1 MKLIDAAKIV
11 RKQLVYFN
19 NPDLAAK
26 YATTFGREN
35 PAGVLT
41 FGYVDHV
48 NGLKFEVLALSVED
62 NGMVGFTGKVDE
74 RAVIDYKDVME
85 EEIFILRDID
95 TTDWLDKINTNESE
109 NAVDEIVYS
118 FRGEAMFD
126 EFRDLYNP
134 DVVKVTMFK
143 AGMQMEYCDVRF
155 ETMDQTGLHGT
166 LVSEPRQDIG
176 LHIGDAV
183 DFFLYQP
190 APEMN
195 TLVCPVK

>member
-1 MKLIDAAKIV
+1 MKLIDVAKVV
-11 RKQLVYFN
+11 RKQLVYF
-19 NPDLAAK
+19 PDAQLAEK
-26 YATTFGREN
+26 YAQTFNREN
-35 PAGVLT
+35 PVGVLT
-41 FGYVDHV
+41 YGYVDHI
-48 NGLKFEVLALSVED
+48 NGLKFEILALAVESD
-62 NGMVGFTGKVDE
+62 GMTGFTGKVDA

-85 EEIFILRDID
+85 NEVFILRDID

-109 NAVDEIVYS
+109 NMIDEIVYS

-134 DVVKVTMFK
+134 DVVKVTLFK

-155 ETMDQTGLHGT
+155 EMMDEKGLHGT
-166 LVSEPRQDIG
+166 LVSEPKQDLG
-176 LHIGDAV
+176 VHAGDSV

-195 TLVCPVK
+195 TLVCPIK